1 MRKQVY
7 KINENGYLQKVL
19 VKDFD
24 EQGNCT
30 EELAEDIITTP
41 PPAGLIRTYETTR
54 WTGTEWVETM
64 TEEEYIATLPEQPE
78 KELTETEKLR
88 IEQAQ
93 ANAEIIDLIMAMFG
107 GV

>member
-1 MRKQVY
+1 MLKQVY

-41 PPAGLIRTYETTR
+41 PSAGLIRTYETTR

-64 TEEEYIATLPEQPE
+64 TEAEYIATLPKAE
-78 KELTETEKLR
+78 KEATLEEKNR
-88 IEQAQ
+88 AD
-93 ANAEIIDLIMAMFG
+93 IDYLSIMT
-107 GV
+107 GVDLDV